1 MSEKVKASKNSTPN
15 KGKKSENDV
24 KEKEKDKDK
33 KKKKK
38 KGDRSKSP
46 SSSVSKA
53 DNIEAASTVEESN
66 KAVLSSNPELALFEA
81 GQMFSKFDVDGDGK
95 LNKTEFTEMM
105 KKNPEILRRGGSA
118 DEKKLP
124 SENLPG
130 EVISNRLLT
139 HYDET
144 AGVAISRSEVDKHK
158 ILGNTVIPLVQSYQ
172 TRYERLRAA
181 LTGKLLPKREH
192 LLQLRRQ
199 LQNTSVEVDATRRG
213 IERET
218 LTDTE
223 QILERLRTVESM
235 RQSAVR
241 HQTLQI
247 EEELQAIERLVRRV
261 EQANVEEENSPI
273 STNVLLTSAHP
284 TSLPVE
290 TIRVPRAIN
299 MVELIHQY
307 ADLQATIERTA
318 AKPIT
323 IQVDFPTDD
332 FPRYHLNVCVCL

>member
-1 MSEKVKASKNSTPN
+1 MSEKAKASKNPT
-15 KGKKSENDV
+15 KGKTKSSNDSV
-24 KEKEKDKDK
+24 KEK
-33 KKKKK
+33 KKKKSE
-38 KGDRSKSP
+38 RSKSP
-46 SSSVSKA
+46 DGLATKSQVAKGDSV
-53 DNIEAASTVEESN
+53 EAVSTALEESN

-81 GQMFSKFDVDGDGK
+81 GQIFSKFDVDGDGK
-95 LNKTEFTEMM
+95 LNKNEFTEMM
-105 KKNPEILRRGGSA
+105 KNNPEFLRRGGSV
-118 DEKKLP
+118 DEQKSS
-124 SENLPG
+124 SENFPG

-144 AGVAISRSEVDKHK
+144 AGVAISRGEVEKHK
-158 ILGNTVIPLVQSYQ
+158 NLGNTVIPLVQSYK
-172 TRYERLRAA
+172 TRYERLRAV

-235 RQSAVR
+235 RQSAIR

-261 EQANVEEENSPI
+261 EQANIEEENSQL
-273 STNVLLTSAHP
+273 SSNVLLTSAHP

-307 ADLQATIERTA
+307 SDLQASIERIA
-318 AKPIT
+318 AKPMTVQI
-323 IQVDFPTDD
+323 DFPTDD
-332 FPRYHLNVCVCL
+332 FPR